1 MNEKSEDKNQDIK
14 PVRPEVSSSREK
26 RRTKGGGFLFS
37 SMITIL
43 NLIGLIVL
51 FLWFF
56 NTSGNQQQAGQNF
69 IERISVLEES
79 YTAQE
84 VLIQDLAKDVEA
96 DLKFVNKEVR
106 KLWDLSNKRNRKNIS
121 ANLNSIEKL
130 NDLVE
135 EVEKQSETLA
145 AKQRALNLELA
156 KIKKI
161 QEKTKATIEGLN
173 TQTDSGLDSN
183 SIQDI
188 QESLDSFNAYRVQV
202 NQSLI
207 ELRDRLNSLELIIQD
222 TNNE

>member
-26 RRTKGGGFLFS
+26 RRTKGGSFLFS

-69 IERISVLEES
+69 IERISVLEEG

-121 ANLNSIEKL
+121 ENLNSIEKL

-161 QEKTKATIEGLN
+161 QKKTKATIEGLN

>member
-26 RRTKGGGFLFS
+26 RRTKGGSFLFS

>member
-84 VLIQDLAKDVEA
+84 VLIQDFAKDVEA

>member
-14 PVRPEVSSSREK
+14 PIRPDTSSSREN
-26 RRTKGGGFLFS
+26 RRIKGGGFLFS
-37 SMITIL
+37 SMLTIL
-43 NLIGLIVL
+43 NLIGLIIL

-69 IERISVLEES
+69 IERISILEES
-79 YTAQE
+79 YTSQE
-84 VLIQDLAKDVEA
+84 ALMQELTKDLDS
-96 DLKFVNKEVR
+96 DLKFVNKEIR

-130 NDLVE
+130 SALVE
-135 EVEKQSETLA
+135 DIEKQSETLA

-156 KIKKI
+156 KVSKI
-161 QEKTKATIEGLN
+161 QEKTKDKLEGLN
-173 TQTDSGLDSN
+173 IQTEGSLDSN
-183 SIQDI
+183 SVQDI

-222 TNNE
+222 TDNE